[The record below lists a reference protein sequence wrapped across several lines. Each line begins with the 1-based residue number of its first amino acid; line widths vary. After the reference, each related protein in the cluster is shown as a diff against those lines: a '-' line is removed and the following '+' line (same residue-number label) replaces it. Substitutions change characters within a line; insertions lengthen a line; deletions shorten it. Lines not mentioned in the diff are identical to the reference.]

1 MAIEIFI
8 AGTPP
13 VVFEGELLDEFT
25 LLADSPIPS
34 DESVTVDIEIRPG
47 TATPGEDYEY
57 LSPTAA
63 FDPLTG
69 IYSDSVTIPGGAS
82 ISSFGINLLQDTL
95 VEAPEFFNVNIVGI
109 SGDSEFGQRSSVAVT
124 ILDDE
129 NVVPNIVSSEGDG
142 ENFFNRDIGVPN
154 SNQVTI
160 ATELNATEHSA
171 SGQFLV
177 SIDEAVSTETVVAY
191 SVEGTATANVDYS
204 VLTGSITIPAGALN
218 APIDVTILDD
228 KYLEGRE
235 NVVATLESIT
245 AGDDSLVLG
254 GVGST
259 ATMTIED
266 SDPTVLYRLNAG
278 GPEITAIDGG
288 PNWLSDTG
296 YLLNQG
302 SSKIF
307 STPDLVPGF
316 EFKEGVPSEIY
327 NTERFD
333 ELSTVD
339 DAELQYAFEVE
350 SGTYE
355 VHLYMG
361 NGFEGTSQ
369 SGERVFD
376 VAIEGQVL
384 QNLDDIDLSDK
395 FGHLVGGAISN
406 EVVVTDGVLNIDFL
420 HDLSDGKENPLING
434 IEIVQISD
442 DIEVPPT
449 VSLIEETNLLIEE
462 GGVHKTTFI
471 TSEPVPSGSH
481 VDVSLEI
488 IPWSSTPQQD
498 YIYES
503 ASATFDPDTGIYTDT
518 VTIPSGSSLGS
529 ITTSIL
535 KDAVEESSE
544 TFTVNIADVGGSN
557 FEIGSVQSVSTTIV
571 DTKAYLSP
579 LRIEAEATTYS
590 SFQLEDL
597 SAASGGQAVKFGG
610 SEVNEVGTLTL
621 STGALAGFLPGEYE
635 VVLATFDVLFA
646 GGQSETTFNVELNA
660 DTTIGNIILREP
672 LEGVLTTPGMAVERT
687 VAEPVLLGGG
697 DTLTIT
703 GFENPNEVFWLDY
716 IQLNPVGVSDITQG

>member
-1 MAIEIFI
+1 MVGGAISNEVVVTDGVLNIDFLHDLSDGKENPLVNGIEI
-8 AGTPP
+8 
-13 VVFEGELLDEFT
+13 
-25 LLADSPIPS
+25 
-34 DESVTVDIEIRPG
+34 
-47 TATPGEDYEY
+47 
-57 LSPTAA
+57 
-63 FDPLTG
+63 
-69 IYSDSVTIPGGAS
+69 
-82 ISSFGINLLQDTL
+82 LQL
-95 VEAPEFFNVNIVGI
+95 
-109 SGDSEFGQRSSVAVT
+109 
-124 ILDDE
+124 
-129 NVVPNIVSSEGDG
+129 
-142 ENFFNRDIGVPN
+142 
-154 SNQVTI
+154 
-160 ATELNATEHSA
+160 
-171 SGQFLV
+171 
-177 SIDEAVSTETVVAY
+177 
-191 SVEGTATANVDYS
+191 
-204 VLTGSITIPAGALN
+204 
-218 APIDVTILDD
+218 
-228 KYLEGRE
+228 
-235 NVVATLESIT
+235 
-245 AGDDSLVLG
+245 GDDVVLPPI
-254 GVGST
+254 V
-259 ATMTIED
+259 
-266 SDPTVLYRLNAG
+266 YRLNAG
-278 GPEITAIDGG
+278 GPEIAAIDGG

-395 FGHLVGGAISN
+395 FGHLVGGDISN
-406 EVVVTDGVLNIDFL
+406 EVVVTDGVLNIDLL
-420 HDLSDGKENPLING
+420 HDLSDGKENPLIKG

-488 IPWSSTPQQD
+488 IPGSATPQQD